1 MILTLFF
8 VAAMLM
14 ISILLSPLSNRIGL
28 PVLLLFLGVGM
39 LAGQNGFGHLLP
51 ADTETTFM
59 VGHLALAIILLDGG
73 MRTRAET
80 FRVGLKPAL
89 TLATLGVVITA
100 AITGLAAVWI
110 LDLPLIYGLLIGT
123 IISSTDAAAVFALLQ
138 NRGLRLNQRVSAT
151 LEIESGSNDPMAIFL
166 TIVLLELIIQETP
179 PNALEAVWLLIK
191 QLSLGGIG
199 GVLGGLLLAWL
210 LKRFALIDAFYP
222 LLVTAAGLSI
232 FSATTL
238 LDGSGFLAIYLM
250 GVIVGNRKVRRMED
264 ILQVHDGLAWLA
276 QLCLFLMLGLLL
288 APEEKMSHILEGV
301 LLGTV
306 LILVARPLAVALTLW
321 PFGFRFKEQL
331 FIAWVGLRGAV
342 PIVLALFPLMAGI
355 DSAHLFPTIAFIVV
369 IMSLL
374 VQGTTLAASARW
386 LKLELPAEPKALQH
400 RALEWSDDTQHQL
413 MVFEL
418 DGEHW
423 TPPRS
428 LTGIRLPDGIVVC
441 AVLRNDQLIPW
452 QETLK
457 LSGGDRLA
465 VIGPVDTEAALAR
478 LFSSTESIPALRENV
493 FFGLFELDAAIQIKD
508 LQTSFGIDVEGA
520 DSQQSLADYVASRL
534 PNHPVVGDRV
544 KIGPVTLVVKAMQGD
559 TIIRVGLKIS

>member
-179 PNALEAVWLLIK
+179 PSALEALWLLIK

-400 RALEWSDDTQHQL
+400 SALEWSDETQHQL

-423 TPPRS
+423 TPPRA
-428 LTGIRLPDGIVVC
+428 LKGIRLPDGIVVC

>member
-179 PNALEAVWLLIK
+179 PSALEALWLLIK

-400 RALEWSDDTQHQL
+400 SALEWSDDTQHQL

-423 TPPRS
+423 TPPRA

-508 LQTSFGIDVEGA
+508 LQASFGIEVEGA
-520 DSQQSLADYVASRL
+520 DSQQSLASYIASRL

>member
-179 PNALEAVWLLIK
+179 PSALEALWLLIK

-400 RALEWSDDTQHQL
+400 SALEWSDDTQHQL

-423 TPPRS
+423 TPPRA

-452 QETLK
+452 KEPWK

-508 LQTSFGIDVEGA
+508 LQASFGIEVEGA
-520 DSQQSLADYVASRL
+520 DSQQSLASYIASRL